1 MGGEVCLSSGHSM
14 LLNSQA
20 RAREQGC
27 GSPEEEKHSG
37 LSIWLAGGVRESC
50 FRFMVASTRWLCF
63 LLPTV
68 RQPLSPWQEELVAPS
83 SYCLSS

>member
-1 MGGEVCLSSGHSM
+1 MGGELCLSFGHSM
-14 LLNSQA
+14 LLKSQA

-27 GSPEEEKHSG
+27 ASPEEEKHSG

-63 LLPTV
+63 LFPTD
-68 RQPLSPWQEELVAPS
+68 RQPLSPWEEELVAPPPTA
-83 SYCLSS
+83 